1 MWPESTM
8 DQHWPFLTT
17 AVWLIPRVGKVTQ
30 KQTQEHTATVQW
42 SRVVRSWAQGQAR
55 CRQVSTKLIRDV
67 PWSSPPLRL
76 TVQRDSEKQ
85 DSQCLSLQYYH
96 VPSLLLSSTLNCTS
110 LMKHC
115 MGPHK
120 RTNTSSSAHICLFP
134 KKICWFCYR
143 VESGSHVGPQIF
155 SLT

>member
-8 DQHWPFLTT
+8 DQHWPCLTT
-17 AVWLIPRVGKVTQ
+17 AVWLILRVGKVTQ

-67 PWSSPPLRL
+67 PWSSPPPRL
-76 TVQRDSEKQ
+76 TVQRASEKQ

-96 VPSLLLSSTLNCTS
+96 VPSLLLSSTLNCTPLMQHCRVLTRGHHHPVHMFAYFPRRLLSDS
-110 LMKHC
+110 LQSWVWITC
-115 MGPHK
+115 WP
-120 RTNTSSSAHICLFP
+120 TNI
-134 KKICWFCYR
+134 
-143 VESGSHVGPQIF
+143 
-155 SLT
+155 LT

>member
-1 MWPESTM
+1 M
-8 DQHWPFLTT
+8 DQHWPCLTT

-42 SRVVRSWAQGQAR
+42 SRVVRNWAQGQAR

-76 TVQRDSEKQ
+76 TVQRASEKQ

-96 VPSLLLSSTLNCTS
+96 VPALLLSSTLNCMP

-134 KKICWFCYR
+134 TKTSFWFFT
-143 VESGSHVGPQIF
+143 EL
-155 SLT
+155 SLDHMLAHKYFNLT